1 MEANI
6 NPSAMS
12 WSFQVSIDLSK
23 QKVVLGMKLSDIRWE
38 IKKYYSP
45 VVISVI
51 PPLCGVQAALTFL
64 SVKGRLPVFSR
75 RIFSMDL
82 KF

>member
-1 MEANI
+1 MVEANI

-12 WSFQVSIDLSK
+12 WLFHVLIDLSK
-23 QKVVLGMKLSDIRWE
+23 LKVGQGMKPSDMRWE

-51 PPLCGVQAALTFL
+51 PPLCGVQAAPTFL
-64 SVKGRLPVFSR
+64 SVKRRLPVLS
-75 RIFSMDL
+75 S
-82 KF
+82 